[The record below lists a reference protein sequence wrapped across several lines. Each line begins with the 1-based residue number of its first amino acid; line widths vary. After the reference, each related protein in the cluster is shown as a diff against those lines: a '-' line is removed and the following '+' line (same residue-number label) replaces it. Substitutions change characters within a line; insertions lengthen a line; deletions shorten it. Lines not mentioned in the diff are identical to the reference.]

1 MYMLHRSECDR
12 SVSRKMSIILLFQK
26 KLTVVVVFEL
36 LASRYLDFSGFWNS
50 GIPTQAG
57 SIDYLAFIYSKL
69 GFYTTYFIHL
79 NTIICKTL
87 TSSWKLVKDSP
98 NYMTEN
104 MIG

>member
-1 MYMLHRSECDR
+1 M
-12 SVSRKMSIILLFQK
+12 
-26 KLTVVVVFEL
+26 VVLFEL
-36 LASRYLDFSGFWNS
+36 LASRYLDFSGFGVS
-50 GIPTQAG
+50 GITTQAG

-69 GFYTTYFIHL
+69 GFYTIYFTHL

-98 NYMTEN
+98 NYITEN